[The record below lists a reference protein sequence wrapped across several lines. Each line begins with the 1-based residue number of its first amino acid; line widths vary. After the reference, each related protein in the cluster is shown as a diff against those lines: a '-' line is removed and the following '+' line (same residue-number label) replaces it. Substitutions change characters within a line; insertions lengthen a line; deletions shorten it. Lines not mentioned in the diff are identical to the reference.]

1 MGHAAHDEDSARE
14 HFNQVEETVRHDKQ
28 GGQGRQGASQTF
40 LVEVLGEADRLNAAG
55 GHDYGP
61 VGLHS

>member
-28 GGQGRQGASQTF
+28 
-40 LVEVLGEADRLNAAG
+40 ADKVAKAHRKRSWWKFWG
-55 GHDYGP
+55 KRTG
-61 VGLHS
+61 